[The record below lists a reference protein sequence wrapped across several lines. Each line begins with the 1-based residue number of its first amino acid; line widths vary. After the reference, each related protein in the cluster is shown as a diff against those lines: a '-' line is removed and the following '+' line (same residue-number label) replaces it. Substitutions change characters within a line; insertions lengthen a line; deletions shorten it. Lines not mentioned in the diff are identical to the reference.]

1 MPMRLQ
7 EVHPSIVHFPIALLP
22 VALGSD
28 ALGSLLKSD
37 ALLGAGRRLVPVAAI
52 SAVVAAA
59 TGLVAQEEVKAE
71 GRADDLLLT
80 HRSLNVILVGLVT
93 TLAVV
98 RSKAARP
105 SVGYLAAGM
114 LSLAGMTYT
123 AYLGGKM
130 VYAHGLGVEPA
141 GGVLHGHAPPLR
153 AARAGEVLRQAMDDM
168 VQGARH
174 ALEHAVQGEFAPALR
189 SASHDHGDRPE
200 LEREG

>member
-28 ALGSLLKSD
+28 ALGALVKSE
-37 ALLGAGRRLVPVAAI
+37 ALLGAGRRLMPVAAI
-52 SAVVAAA
+52 SAVVAAG

-71 GRADDLLLT
+71 RRAHDLLVT
-80 HRSLNVILVGLVT
+80 HRNLNVVLVGLVT

-114 LSLAGMTYT
+114 LGLAGMTYR
-123 AYLGGKM
+123 AYLGGTM
-130 VYAHGLGVEPA
+130 VYGHGLGVEPA
-141 GGVLHGHAPPLR
+141 GGVRHGHARRSGRHGRGGP
-153 AARAGEVLRQAMDDM
+153 AAG
-168 VQGARH
+168 
-174 ALEHAVQGEFAPALR
+174 
-189 SASHDHGDRPE
+189 HG
-200 LEREG
+200 